1 MGLQTDAFTASTMAF
16 AVLCLSRLWH
26 GFNCRSTKS
35 IFQLGLFS
43 NKFAVIAFLA
53 GFIMLFGVIK
63 LEIFHE
69 MFEIANLSSNNL
81 NAVLLLPMVPFVL
94 IQIYKIIR
102 NSIKK

>member
-1 MGLQTDAFTASTMAF
+1 
-16 AVLCLSRLWH
+16 
-26 GFNCRSTKS
+26 
-35 IFQLGLFS
+35 
-43 NKFAVIAFLA
+43 
-53 GFIMLFGVIK
+53 MLFGVIK

-81 NAVLLLPMVPFVL
+81 NAVLLLQMVPFVL